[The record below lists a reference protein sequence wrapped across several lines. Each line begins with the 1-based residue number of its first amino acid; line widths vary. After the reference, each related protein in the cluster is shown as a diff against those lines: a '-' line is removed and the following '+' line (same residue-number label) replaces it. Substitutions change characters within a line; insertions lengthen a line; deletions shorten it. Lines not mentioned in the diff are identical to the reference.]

1 MTRTAFV
8 GLFGAMSLVLAL
20 GACSNLSEQFGLT
33 KKSPDEFRVVAHE
46 PLALPPN
53 FQLRPPEPGAP
64 RPQEGTARQQAQIA
78 VFRAVPKSDSA
89 PGGGLNADLS
99 PGEQALLKSAGVDRA
114 EPNIRQL
121 IDRETSEINAADESF
136 ITKLIFWYEPAPPG
150 VVVDPDAEARRLR
163 ENAALGRAATA
174 GETPII
180 VRKSKGIFEDIF

>member
-1 MTRTAFV
+1 M
-8 GLFGAMSLVLAL
+8 GLTLAL
-20 GACSNLSEQFGLT
+20 GACSNIGEQLGLS

-46 PLALPPN
+46 PLALPPD

-64 RPQEGTARQQAQIA
+64 RPQEGTTQQQAQVA
-78 VFRAVPKSDSA
+78 VFRAIPQSNPA
-89 PGGGLNADLS
+89 PSGNADADLT
-99 PGEQALLKSAGVDRA
+99 PGEQALLKSAGTERA

-121 IDRETSEINAADESF
+121 INQETSEINAADENF

-163 ENAALGRAATA
+163 ENAALGRPATA

-180 VRKSKGIFEDIF
+180 ERKAKGIFEDIF

>member
-20 GACSNLSEQFGLT
+20 GACSNISEQLGLT
-33 KKSPDEFRVVAHE
+33 KRSPDEFRVVAHE

-64 RPQEGTARQQAQIA
+64 RPQEGTAQQQAQIA
-78 VFRAVPKSDSA
+78 VFRAAPKSDPA
-89 PGGGLNADLS
+89 PGGDLNADLS
-99 PGEQALLKSAGVDRA
+99 PGEQALLRSAGTDRA

-121 IDRETSEINAADESF
+121 INQETSEINAADETF
-136 ITKLIFWYEPAPPG
+136 ITKLIFWYEPEPPG

-180 VRKSKGIFEDIF
+180 ERKSKGIFEDIF